1 MPKRAVREHRVR
13 RVASASI
20 ESREKGSAMKLY
32 TTPGSAYARMARVVV
47 HEKDLTRRVEV
58 VVARTRLPDSPYY
71 AINPSGRVPYL
82 VRDDGIGM
90 EESAV
95 ICAYLD
101 AVDASPR
108 LAIPLAADPWEARR
122 LEALARSMLDGL
134 AVWTREILRPKA
146 EQSPAVI
153 GHEGARSA
161 RLVDHWEQLAEHPLM
176 TGSLQMLH
184 ITLACALGLEERI
197 PEFRWR
203 AGHPRLDRWYAAISA
218 RPSFVETR
226 PPAAVQAAR

>member
-1 MPKRAVREHRVR
+1 
-13 RVASASI
+13 
-20 ESREKGSAMKLY
+20 MKLY
-32 TTPGSAYARMARVVV
+32 ITPGSAYARMARVVV
-47 HEKDLTRRVEV
+47 HEKKLATRVEV

-82 VRDDGIGM
+82 VRDDGVGM

-101 AVDASPR
+101 TIDGSPR
-108 LAIPLAADPWEARR
+108 LAIPLAGDPWEARR

-153 GHEGARSA
+153 DHEAARST
-161 RLVDHWEQLAEHPLM
+161 RLVDLWEQQAEHPLM
-176 TGSLQMLH
+176 SGSLHMLH
-184 ITLACALGLEERI
+184 ITLACALGLDERI

-203 AGHPRLDRWYAAISA
+203 TGHARLDRWYAAIAA

-226 PPAAVQAAR
+226 PPAAAQAAR

>member
-1 MPKRAVREHRVR
+1 
-13 RVASASI
+13 
-20 ESREKGSAMKLY
+20 MKLY
-32 TTPGSAYARMARVVV
+32 VTPGSAYARMARVVV
-47 HEKDLTRRVEV
+47 HEKDLGGRVEI

-82 VRDDGIGM
+82 VRDDSVGM
-90 EESAV
+90 EESAL

-122 LEALARSMLDGL
+122 LEALARSTLDGL
-134 AVWTREILRPKA
+134 AVWTREILRPKG

-153 GHEGARSA
+153 EHEAARSA
-161 RLVDHWEQLAEHPLM
+161 RLLDLWERQAGHPLL
-176 TGSLQMLH
+176 TGPLHMLH
-184 ITLACALGLEERI
+184 ITLGCALGLEERI
-197 PEFRWR
+197 PQFRWR
-203 AGHPRLDRWYAAISA
+203 SGRPRLERWYAAIAA

-226 PPAAVQAAR
+226 PGAAAQAAR

>member
-1 MPKRAVREHRVR
+1 
-13 RVASASI
+13 
-20 ESREKGSAMKLY
+20 MKLY
-32 TTPGSAYARMARVVV
+32 ITPGSAYARMARVVV
-47 HEKDLTRRVEV
+47 HEKNLAGRVEI

-108 LAIPLAADPWEARR
+108 LAIPLAAGPWEARR
-122 LEALARSMLDGL
+122 LEALARSTLDGL
-134 AVWTREILRPKA
+134 AVWTREILRPQG
-146 EQSPAVI
+146 EHSPAVI
-153 GHEGARSA
+153 AHEAARSA
-161 RLVDHWEQLAEHPLM
+161 RLVDLWEQQAEHPLM
-176 TGSLQMLH
+176 TGSLHMLH

-203 AGHPRLDRWYAAISA
+203 SAHPRLERWHAAIVA
-218 RPSFVETR
+218 RPSFAETR
-226 PPAAVQAAR
+226 PVAAAQAAR